1 MYILFYAQ
9 KVKFCFLYVN
19 TLSFDFGVLQEETV
33 QIPTGTVQMGMG
45 MLPLNDIKNV
55 PKIVTKSIIKGKRL
69 SPLNLKHAPRSLSRV
84 AHIQYINELL

>member
-19 TLSFDFGVLQEETV
+19 TLSFDFGALLEEG
-33 QIPTGTVQMGMG
+33 IPTGTIQMGMG

-55 PKIVTKSIIKGKRL
+55 PKIVTKPIGS
-69 SPLNLKHAPRSLSRV
+69 
-84 AHIQYINELL
+84 